1 MDLRPGGA
9 NEVAQSCRV
18 VMAMKHEPA
27 ILIFSRHAMPTLD
40 RTHLAPASE
49 VAKGAY
55 VLKDPSGGKP
65 EVILMAN
72 GSEAV
77 LSSQIHARVSVEQAS
92 SFGWERDVGNEACC
106 IGMDTFGASAP
117 RSELQKKFGCTA
129 EHVTNMAK
137 EQISKQG
144 GDA

>member
-1 MDLRPGGA
+1 
-9 NEVAQSCRV
+9 
-18 VMAMKHEPA
+18 MAMKHEPA

-72 GSEAV
+72 GSE
-77 LSSQIHARVSVEQAS
+77 VSLCL
-92 SFGWERDVGNEACC
+92 EACEALENE
-106 IGMDTFGASAP
+106 G
-117 RSELQKKFGCTA
+117 KK
-129 EHVTNMAK
+129 VRVVRVP
-137 EQISKQG
+137 S
-144 GDA
+144 